1 VLDTSSLFKFNIIYL
16 WNLELL
22 CYDVII
28 KWIGYDG
35 IVYHWNCKVDLDMM
49 TLYIDKFVNLDW
61 TQQDN
66 VYRWNEH
73 GKCLE
78 WNEMMCQKCY
88 EIVKL
93 NMWKVWND
101 T

>member
-1 VLDTSSLFKFNIIYL
+1 
-16 WNLELL
+16 
-22 CYDVII
+22 
-28 KWIGYDG
+28 
-35 IVYHWNCKVDLDMM
+35 MM
-49 TLYIDKFVNLDW
+49 TLCIDKFVNLDW

-66 VYRWNEH
+66 IYRWNEH